1 MKNKRFYY
9 LFLGISVM
17 IFGLISRRFTYYIPD
32 IINLFLGDA
41 LWALMVYF
49 LIRFIFIKLSVK
61 KAVIISV
68 TFCFAI
74 EISQLYHGS
83 WIDNIRSTILGG
95 LILGYGFLW
104 SDLVA
109 YLIGIGAGVLLDCRM
124 LAFQGPS
131 PECPVLDKEWMMWK
145 KNQKR

>member
-9 LFLGISVM
+9 LFSGILVM
-17 IFGLISRRFTYYIPD
+17 IFGLLSRRLTYYIPD

-41 LWALMVYF
+41 LWALMIYF
-49 LIRFIFIKLSVK
+49 LIRFVFIKLSVK

-74 EISQLYHGS
+74 EISQLYHGI
-83 WIDNIRSTILGG
+83 WIDNIRSTIIGG

-104 SDLVA
+104 SDLIA
-109 YLIGIGAGVLLDCRM
+109 YLIGIGAGALIDCY
-124 LAFQGPS
+124 LSHYKVYPFI
-131 PECPVLDKEWMMWK
+131 
-145 KNQKR
+145 